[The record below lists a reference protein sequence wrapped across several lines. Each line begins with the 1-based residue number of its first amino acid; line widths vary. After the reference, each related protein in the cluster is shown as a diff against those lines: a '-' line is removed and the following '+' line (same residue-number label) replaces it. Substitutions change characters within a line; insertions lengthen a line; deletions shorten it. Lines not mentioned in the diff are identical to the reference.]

1 MVKFSYSFDFVKNC
15 EIAAPTSL
23 VFFKSVQFIF
33 PGFDCTKNGKIRIQD
48 FVRLVQP
55 QPQSIGMFWLFH

>member
-1 MVKFSYSFDFVKNC
+1 MSRVS
-15 EIAAPTSL
+15 EIALIPGL
-23 VFFKSVQFIF
+23 FLKSVQLIF
-33 PGFDCTKNGKIRIQD
+33 PRFDCTKNGKIPIQD